1 MKSMAVK
8 SKATIV
14 VLLAFSAGA
23 ARAQSMPDQMALT
36 GWEGAV
42 ARAAGLAPAQSV
54 AEQAGLVLSGERPAL
69 TAPVKTSSM
78 SQQYIDPVNGLT
90 ADDLVRYALANNGE
104 LTAARQMIAEARG
117 RLRQAGLRP
126 NPMLEASGSRA
137 FNTPDNIQTF
147 GAELPLEL
155 GGRRDARQAVAEREL
170 ELRQAEVADFERRLA
185 AEVRLK
191 YAAAIAAARNL
202 KFTEDLLS
210 LTRDSHR
217 IVQARVE
224 RGKTAPLEQ
233 NLLQVELS
241 KIDSTRIGFE
251 SRTEVAL
258 LEIKKVIGMPANE
271 PLRLRGEFGTAQQP
285 ASIEDSIRI
294 ALSKRSD
301 LVAARAAEA
310 LASAEVEQARRDGK
324 LDASIFANYMR
335 QSMGFD
341 VRGFNSAGA
350 LAPVQGVF
358 HFATFGVRLTLPVR
372 NRNEGLIE
380 AAVAGA
386 GAARARREFAE
397 KVVRN
402 EVTAAYARFV
412 HARLALETYRD
423 NVREQA
429 LRNLGVIH
437 QTYVLGQKSVLDFIG
452 EQRRFIEVE
461 TGYTEVLKELLESLI
476 EIERSAGS
484 AISAVVH
491 L

>member
-1 MKSMAVK
+1 MRVVTVRA
-8 SKATIV
+8 KAAIV
-14 VLLAFSAGA
+14 VLLVVSAGA
-23 ARAQSMPDQMALT
+23 AQAQSPV
-36 GWEGAV
+36 G
-42 ARAAGLAPAQSV
+42 
-54 AEQAGLVLSGERPAL
+54 QAGLVILSHRVPAPEPVR
-69 TAPVKTSSM
+69 TATI
-78 SQQYIDPVNGLT
+78 SQQYIDPVDGLT
-90 ADDLVRYALANNGE
+90 PDDLVRYALANNGE
-104 LTAARQMIAEARG
+104 LLAARQMIEEARG

-137 FNTPDNIQTF
+137 LNTPDNTQTF

-155 GGRRDARQAVAEREL
+155 GGRRSARQAVAEREI

-191 YAAAIAAARNL
+191 YASAIAAARNL

-224 RGKTAPLEQ
+224 HGKTAPLEQ

-241 KIDSTRIGFE
+241 RIDSMRIGLE
-251 SRTEVAL
+251 SRTEVAVL
-258 LEIKKVIGMPANE
+258 DIKRVAGIPANQ
-271 PLRLRGEFGTAQQP
+271 PVRLRGEFGTEQQP
-285 ASIEDSIRI
+285 ASIEDSIRL
-294 ALSKRSD
+294 ALSRRSD

-310 LASAEVEQARRDGK
+310 FASAQIEQARREGK

-341 VRGFNSAGA
+341 VQGFNSAGA
-350 LAPVQGVF
+350 LAPVQGIF

-386 GAARARREFAE
+386 EAARLRREFAE

-402 EVTAAYARFV
+402 EVTAAYSRFV
-412 HARLALETYRD
+412 HARLAVEMYRD

-429 LRNLGVIH
+429 LRNLEVIH
-437 QTYVLGQKSVLDFIG
+437 QTYVLGQKTVLDYLG

-461 TGYTEVLKELLESLI
+461 TGYTEVLKELWESLI
-476 EIERSAGS
+476 EIERAAGS
-484 AISAVVH
+484 VVPRVAD

>member
-1 MKSMAVK
+1 M
-8 SKATIV
+8 SK
-14 VLLAFSAGA
+14 
-23 ARAQSMPDQMALT
+23 RR
-36 GWEGAV
+36 V
-42 ARAAGLAPAQSV
+42 ARVTLAAALVAGLTQGVPAQSV
-54 AEQAGLVLSGERPAL
+54 AEHAGLVLSSNRPVVEPGRVA
-69 TAPVKTSSM
+69 SIY
-78 SQQYIDPVNGLT
+78 QQYIDPVDGMT
-90 ADDLVRYALANNGE
+90 PDDLVRYALANNGE
-104 LTAARQMIAEARG
+104 LSAARQMIAEARG
-117 RLRQAGLRP
+117 RLRQAGLRA
-126 NPMLEASGSRA
+126 NPMIEASGSRA
-137 FNTPDNIQTF
+137 FNTPDNTQEF

-155 GGRRDARQAVAEREL
+155 GGRRDARQAVAHREL

-191 YAAAIAAARNL
+191 YAAAISAARNL

-224 RGKTAPLEQ
+224 RGKSAPLDQ
-233 NLLQVELS
+233 NLLHVELS
-241 KIDSTRIGFE
+241 RIDSMRIGLE
-251 SRTEVAL
+251 SRAEVAVF
-258 LEIKKVIGMPANE
+258 EIKKVIGMPANQ
-271 PLRLRGEFGTAQQP
+271 PIRLRGEFGAEQQP
-285 ASIEDSIRI
+285 ASIEDSIRY
-294 ALSKRSD
+294 ALSSRPD
-301 LVAARAAEA
+301 LIAARAAEA
-310 LASAEVEQARRDGK
+310 VASAQIEQARRDGK

-341 VRGFNSAGA
+341 VRGLNSAGA
-350 LAPVQGVF
+350 LAPVHGVF

-380 AAVAGA
+380 AAVANA
-386 GAARARREFAE
+386 EAARARREFAE

-412 HARLALETYRD
+412 HARLALEVYRD

-437 QTYVLGQKSVLDFIG
+437 QTYVLGQKSVLDYLG

-476 EIERSAGS
+476 EIERAAGS
-484 AISAVVH
+484 ATSV
-491 L
+491 

>member
-1 MKSMAVK
+1 M
-8 SKATIV
+8 SKRRV
-14 VLLAFSAGA
+14 S
-23 ARAQSMPDQMALT
+23 RA
-36 GWEGAV
+36 AV
-42 ARAAGLAPAQSV
+42 AAALVAELVAGAPAQSV
-54 AEQAGLVLSGERPAL
+54 AEQVGLVLPGERPAL
-69 TAPVKTSSM
+69 AQPARAGSM
-78 SQQYIDPVNGLT
+78 FQQYIDPVDGLT
-90 ADDLVRYALANNGE
+90 PDDLVRYALANNGE
-104 LTAARQMIAEARG
+104 LSAARQMIAEARG

-137 FNTPDNIQTF
+137 FNTPDNTQTF

-155 GGRRDARQAVAEREL
+155 GGRRDARQAVAEREI

-241 KIDSTRIGFE
+241 RIDSMRIGLE
-251 SRTEVAL
+251 SRTEVAV
-258 LEIKKVIGMPANE
+258 LEIKKVAGMPANQ
-271 PLRLRGEFGTAQQP
+271 PVRLRGEFGAEQQP
-285 ASIEDSIRI
+285 ASIEDSIRN
-294 ALSKRSD
+294 ALSKRAD

-310 LASAEVEQARRDGK
+310 LAFAQIEQARRDGK

-341 VRGFNSAGA
+341 FRGFNSMGA
-350 LAPVQGVF
+350 LAPVQGIF

-386 GAARARREFAE
+386 EAARIRREFAE

-402 EVTAAYARFV
+402 EVTSAYARFV
-412 HARLALETYRD
+412 HARLAAEMFRD

-429 LRNLGVIH
+429 LRNLEVIH
-437 QTYVLGQKSVLDFIG
+437 QTYVLGQKSVLDYLG

-476 EIERSAGS
+476 EIERAAGS
-484 AISAVVH
+484 ATSV
-491 L
+491 

>member
-1 MKSMAVK
+1 MKKRV
-8 SKATIV
+8 
-14 VLLAFSAGA
+14 
-23 ARAQSMPDQMALT
+23 ARVT
-36 GWEGAV
+36 VAV
-42 ARAAGLAPAQSV
+42 ALVAVLTQGVPAQSG
-54 AEQAGLVLSGERPAL
+54 ADQLGLVLSSKRLGVVE
-69 TAPVKTSSM
+69 PVRAASM
-78 SQQYIDPVNGLT
+78 SQQFIDPVDGL
-90 ADDLVRYALANNGE
+90 APDDLVRYALANNGE
-104 LTAARQMIAEARG
+104 LSAARLMIAEARG
-117 RLRQAGLRP
+117 RLRQAGLRA

-137 FNTPDNIQTF
+137 INTPDNFQTF

-155 GGRRDARQAVAEREL
+155 AGRRYARQAVAEREVQ
-170 ELRQAEVADFERRLA
+170 LRQAEVADFERRLA

-202 KFTEDLLS
+202 KFTEDLLL

-241 KIDSTRIGFE
+241 RIDSMRISLE
-251 SRTEVAL
+251 SRAEVAVL
-258 LEIKKVIGMPANE
+258 DIKKVIGMPANQ
-271 PLRLRGEFGTAQQP
+271 PVRLRGEFGTEHQP
-285 ASIEDSIRI
+285 ASIEDSIRN

-310 LASAEVEQARRDGK
+310 LASAQIEQASRDGK

-372 NRNEGLIE
+372 NKNEGLIE

-386 GAARARREFAE
+386 EAARTRREFAE

-412 HARLALETYRD
+412 HARLALEVYRD

-429 LRNLGVIH
+429 LRNLEVIH
-437 QTYVLGQKSVLDFIG
+437 QTYVLGQKSVLDYLG

-461 TGYTEVLKELLESLI
+461 TGYTEVLKELLESQI
-476 EIERSAGS
+476 EVERAAGS
-484 AISAVVH
+484 AVPSA
-491 L
+491 

>member
-1 MKSMAVK
+1 M
-8 SKATIV
+8 SK
-14 VLLAFSAGA
+14 
-23 ARAQSMPDQMALT
+23 RR
-36 GWEGAV
+36 V
-42 ARAAGLAPAQSV
+42 ARVTLAAALVAGLTQGVPAQSV
-54 AEQAGLVLSGERPAL
+54 AEHAGLVLSSNRPAVVEPGRV
-69 TAPVKTSSM
+69 ASIY
-78 SQQYIDPVNGLT
+78 QQYIDPVDGMT
-90 ADDLVRYALANNGE
+90 PDDLVRYALANNGE
-104 LTAARQMIAEARG
+104 LAAARQMIVEARG

-126 NPMLEASGSRA
+126 NPMIEASGSRA
-137 FNTPDNIQTF
+137 FNTPDNTQEF

-185 AEVRLK
+185 AEVRMK
-191 YAAAIAAARNL
+191 YAAAISAARNL

-224 RGKTAPLEQ
+224 RGKSAPLDQ
-233 NLLQVELS
+233 NLLHVELS
-241 KIDSTRIGFE
+241 RIDSMRIGLE
-251 SRTEVAL
+251 SRAEVAVF
-258 LEIKKVIGMPANE
+258 EIKKVIGMPANQ
-271 PLRLRGEFGTAQQP
+271 PIRLRGEFGVEQQP
-285 ASIEDSIRI
+285 ASIEDSIRY
-294 ALSKRSD
+294 ALSRRPD
-301 LVAARAAEA
+301 LIAARAAEA
-310 LASAEVEQARRDGK
+310 VASAQIEQARRDGK

-350 LAPVQGVF
+350 LAPVQGIF

-380 AAVAGA
+380 AAVANA
-386 GAARARREFAE
+386 EAARARREFAE

-412 HARLALETYRD
+412 HARLALEVYRD

-437 QTYVLGQKSVLDFIG
+437 QTYVLGQKSVLDYLG

-476 EIERSAGS
+476 EIERAAGS
-484 AISAVVH
+484 ATSV
-491 L
+491 